1 MKKDFLYENDEPLKW
16 ILFSKS
22 TFLNELDQKRED
34 ARKKAIR
41 RVRKIRRSKIRFLS
55 KMRSTRNSKIQNN

>member
-1 MKKDFLYENDEPLKW
+1 MKKDFLYENDVPLKW

-41 RVRKIRRSKIRFLS
+41 RVGKIRFLS
-55 KMRSTRNSKIQNN
+55 KMRSSRNSKIQNN